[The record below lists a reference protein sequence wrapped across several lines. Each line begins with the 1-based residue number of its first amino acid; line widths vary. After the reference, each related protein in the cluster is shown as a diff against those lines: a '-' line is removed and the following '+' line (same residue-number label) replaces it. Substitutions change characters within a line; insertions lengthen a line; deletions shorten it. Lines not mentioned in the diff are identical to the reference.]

1 MNKIDMWLNAILT
14 EDGHKLSDGSLRTIE
29 MIRREFAQQQ
39 NNGNPI
45 VVRSFLV
52 LTHCGAFVDGN
63 MLEKG
68 IYTTQTPRLYDMVTT
83 IDGLIEA
90 GRIMKDFAGNNFISE
105 RYFENLSQCTLSEVT
120 LSLK

>member
-1 MNKIDMWLNAILT
+1 MNKKPNTVSCAGTNDDSSTNVQDISVRQHRSKPN
-14 EDGHKLSDGSLRTIE
+14 
-29 MIRREFAQQQ
+29 
-39 NNGNPI
+39 